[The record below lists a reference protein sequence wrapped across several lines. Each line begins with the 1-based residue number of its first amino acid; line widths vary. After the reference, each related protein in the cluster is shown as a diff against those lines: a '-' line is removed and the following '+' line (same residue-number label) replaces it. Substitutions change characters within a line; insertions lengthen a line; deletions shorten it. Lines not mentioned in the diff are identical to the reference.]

1 MIKGNDGKLDDILQ
15 GCRISKKKSAES
27 ILEETAIGGRDSERG
42 RKESN
47 KNYGG
52 QKEERKLEEREMQIA
67 GGRESGR

>member
-1 MIKGNDGKLDDILQ
+1 MIKGNDDILQ

-52 QKEERKLEEREMQIA
+52 QKEERRENIGYRIERRKKESD
-67 GGRESGR
+67 GGKK